1 MDENKTEF
9 AGRPAPAMDMA
20 TAERI
25 TAACLRTC
33 YSTMFGGEYVPLPD
47 CSLIEMLQA
56 NAIIGADR
64 GRPNE
69 DGSTTILMN
78 CDPRIIAAHYA
89 FEQYWRDPHDLLE
102 AIGLRIREPGDS
114 HEGDSGCAGEGAC
127 HGTQR
132 WCDECGDV
140 SGVCEDIDCDVP
152 RHTVEAR
159 EAARHG

>member
-1 MDENKTEF
+1 MDEKITDHG
-9 AGRPAPAMDMA
+9 ATAPAM
-20 TAERI
+20 TVERARGI

-33 YSTMFGGEYVPLPD
+33 IATTMGDEYVPLPD

-64 GRPNE
+64 GRKNE

-89 FEQYWRDPHDLLE
+89 FEQYGRSPHDLLE

-114 HEGDSGCAGEGAC
+114 HEGDEGCAGEGAC
-127 HGTQR
+127 HGAQR

-140 SGVCEDIDCDVP
+140 SRVCDDIDCDVP
-152 RHTVEAR
+152 RHTIEAR
-159 EAARHG
+159 EAGRHG